1 MKVLKNAVGLT
12 ARLRPKR
19 IIQNLAVTKTTIHR
33 AALWSCYLRFVPVSK
48 ISISRVFEK
57 IFAFSTQTGQS
68 NFVHRK
74 IFMSFQTQINQSNFL
89 CECGCWKNEVTLC
102 MIPEHSLWQNKCSDW
117 ILCDRISPRP
127 PSPTLQLPIKSC
139 LRFDCFNY
147 WLASPAY
154 WCRRSKN

>member
-19 IIQNLAVTKTTIHR
+19 CIQKFGNLAFTKTTIHR

-89 CECGCWKNEVTLC
+89 CECGCWKRKWRCVWYRN
-102 MIPEHSLWQNKCSDW
+102 
-117 ILCDRISPRP
+117 ILCDRTNV
-127 PSPTLQLPIKSC
+127 PTGFFVTGSLLDRRHQPCNCLNKSC
-139 LRFDCFNY
+139 LRVDCFNHR
-147 WLASPAY
+147 A
-154 WCRRSKN
+154 KD